1 MSILTLEILFSL
13 IFCEVLMFSISIDLL
28 CSWRLASTIDSSL
41 ASTTV
46 TISFDEIKDDTGVA
60 LFVAEGFLGLSIF
73 PLDRTSNWVPGP
85 V

>member
-1 MSILTLEILFSL
+1 
-13 IFCEVLMFSISIDLL
+13 MFSISTSLL
-28 CSWRLASTIDSSL
+28 RSWRLASTIDSSL

-60 LFVAEGFLGLSIF
+60 IFVAEGFLGVSAV
-73 PLDRTSNWVPGP
+73 PSDRTSNWVPGP